1 MAAACALAMFSGKII
16 LNFGVQKRLRAF
28 LNPIF
33 TGRGRDGKRQL
44 PRWFPAETAAR
55 RVDSYAFSREKGIEI
70 IFPNKGFPPR
80 GEGFC
85 SSQTVKID
93 FLLKKSLLSDTLK
106 ITNLIRRNET
116 DHGRK
121 NACPVENT
129 V

>member
-1 MAAACALAMFSGKII
+1 MASACALAMFSGKII

-33 TGRGRDGKRQL
+33 MERGHNRERQL

-55 RVDSYAFSREKGIEI
+55 RGKPSCGKLISVVNIDS
-70 IFPNKGFPPR
+70 
-80 GEGFC
+80 
-85 SSQTVKID
+85 
-93 FLLKKSLLSDTLK
+93 LLKKSLLSDTLN

-116 DHGRK
+116 DHGCK

>member
-1 MAAACALAMFSGKII
+1 MASACSLAMFSGKII

-33 TGRGRDGKRQL
+33 TRRGREL

-55 RVDSYAFSREKGIEI
+55 RGKPSCGKLISV
-70 IFPNKGFPPR
+70 
-80 GEGFC
+80 
-85 SSQTVKID
+85 VKVD
-93 FLLKKSLLSDTLK
+93 FLLKKSLLSDTLN

-116 DHGRK
+116 DHGCK

>member
-1 MAAACALAMFSGKII
+1 MRSAFALRIISGRII

-55 RVDSYAFSREKGIEI
+55 RGKPSCGKLISMVNVDS
-70 IFPNKGFPPR
+70 
-80 GEGFC
+80 
-85 SSQTVKID
+85 
-93 FLLKKSLLSDTLK
+93 LLKKSLLSDTLN
-106 ITNLIRRNET
+106 ITSLIRRNEA
-116 DHGRK
+116 DHGCK

>member
-1 MAAACALAMFSGKII
+1 MNALRIALGTFSGKNIY
-16 LNFGVQKRLRAF
+16 NFGVQKRLRAF

-55 RVDSYAFSREKGIEI
+55 RGKPSCGKLISV
-70 IFPNKGFPPR
+70 
-80 GEGFC
+80 
-85 SSQTVKID
+85 VKVD
-93 FLLKKSLLSDTLK
+93 FLLKKSLLSDTLN
-106 ITNLIRRNET
+106 ITNLLRRNEA
-116 DHGRK
+116 DHGCK

>member
-1 MAAACALAMFSGKII
+1 LNALRIALGTFSGKNIY
-16 LNFGVQKRLRAF
+16 NFGVQKRLRAF

-55 RVDSYAFSREKGIEI
+55 RGKPSCGKLISV
-70 IFPNKGFPPR
+70 
-80 GEGFC
+80 
-85 SSQTVKID
+85 VKVD
-93 FLLKKSLLSDTLK
+93 FLLKKSLLSDTLN

-116 DHGRK
+116 DHGCK

>member
-1 MAAACALAMFSGKII
+1 MNALRIALGTFSGKNIY
-16 LNFGVQKRLRAF
+16 NFGVQKRLRAF

-33 TGRGRDGKRQL
+33 TGRGCNGKRQL

-55 RVDSYAFSREKGIEI
+55 RGKPLLGKLISMVKVDS
-70 IFPNKGFPPR
+70 
-80 GEGFC
+80 
-85 SSQTVKID
+85 
-93 FLLKKSLLSDTLK
+93 LLKKSLLSDTLN

-116 DHGRK
+116 DHGCK

>member
-1 MAAACALAMFSGKII
+1 MASAYALAMFSGKII

-33 TGRGRDGKRQL
+33 TGRGRDGKWQL
-44 PRWFPAETAAR
+44 PRWFPTETAVR
-55 RVDSYAFSREKGIEI
+55 WGKPSCGKLISMV
-70 IFPNKGFPPR
+70 N
-80 GEGFC
+80 
-85 SSQTVKID
+85 VD

-106 ITNLIRRNET
+106 ITNLIRRNEA
-116 DHGRK
+116 DHGCK

>member
-33 TGRGRDGKRQL
+33 TGRGREL
-44 PRWFPAETAAR
+44 PRRFPAETAAR
-55 RVDSYAFSREKGIEI
+55 LGKPSCGKLISMVNIDS
-70 IFPNKGFPPR
+70 
-80 GEGFC
+80 
-85 SSQTVKID
+85 
-93 FLLKKSLLSDTLK
+93 LLKKSLLSDTLN
-106 ITNLIRRNET
+106 ITNLLRRNEA
-116 DHGRK
+116 DHGCK

>member
-1 MAAACALAMFSGKII
+1 MNALRVALRINSGKNI

-33 TGRGRDGKRQL
+33 MEKGRNRERQL

-55 RVDSYAFSREKGIEI
+55 RGKPPCGRLISMVKVDS
-70 IFPNKGFPPR
+70 
-80 GEGFC
+80 
-85 SSQTVKID
+85 
-93 FLLKKSLLSDTLK
+93 LLKKNLLSDTLK
-106 ITNLIRRNET
+106 VNTFTRRNEA
-116 DHGRK
+116 DHGCK